1 MVIAL
6 QRELDTLTF
15 YDELQ
20 VAAPF
25 LAAEMIML
33 PHQQRVVDEKLEL
46 GEKIASLQSF
56 ISSSPFFEKLDEAEK
71 DRLRRQKDYMI
82 DYWNVLM
89 ERIDAFTN

>member
-1 MVIAL
+1 
-6 QRELDTLTF
+6 
-15 YDELQ
+15 
-20 VAAPF
+20 
-25 LAAEMIML
+25 ML

-89 ERIDAFTN
+89 ERIDAFTK